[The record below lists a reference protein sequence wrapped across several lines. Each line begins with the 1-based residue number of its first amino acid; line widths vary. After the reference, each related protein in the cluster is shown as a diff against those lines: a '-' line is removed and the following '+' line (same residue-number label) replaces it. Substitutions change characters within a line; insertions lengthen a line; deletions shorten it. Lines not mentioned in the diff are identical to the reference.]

1 MTDTPGPSGGAGGS
15 AGEGAAGSGAGP
27 TGGAGP
33 SGGAGGSAGGAGGSA
48 GEGAAGSGA
57 RQGAAVGAAQTAANV
72 APDEAPNSGTSPDG
86 QNGGLA
92 NLHGCPLD
100 PRPGAVVV
108 HCNRG
113 DYLPLMT
120 ALKEDGYD
128 LPVGVTGVDYLTH
141 PGRDLPAGIIGER
154 FEVVVE
160 LVSLA
165 HRRRMRVRCQ
175 VPAHDPVV
183 PTLFDLWP
191 GTEAHERETYDM
203 FGIRFA
209 GHPDPSRILM
219 PEDWEGHPLRKD
231 YDTGHIRVQFKE
243 APK

>member
-1 MTDTPGPSGGAGGS
+1 MSDTA
-15 AGEGAAGSGAGP
+15 
-27 TGGAGP
+27 
-33 SGGAGGSAGGAGGSA
+33 
-48 GEGAAGSGA
+48 
-57 RQGAAVGAAQTAANV
+57 
-72 APDEAPNSGTSPDG
+72 SGTPAADG
-86 QNGGLA
+86 TPSAQPAASETPAEGRSSATPAVSETPAEGEPA
-92 NLHGCPLD
+92 DDGATTASEASAATTLHGCPLD

-113 DYLPLMT
+113 DYLALMS
-120 ALKEDGYD
+120 ALKADGYE

-141 PGRDLPAGIIGER
+141 PGRDLPEAITAER

-160 LVSLA
+160 LLSLQ
-165 HRRRMRVRCQ
+165 HRRRVRVRCQ
-175 VPAHDPVV
+175 VPADDPTVA
-183 PTLFDLWP
+183 TLFDLWP

-203 FGIRFA
+203 FGISFA

-231 YDTGHIRVQFKE
+231 YDTGHIPVQFKE

>member
-1 MTDTPGPSGGAGGS
+1 MSDTASGTPAAEGGPSAQP
-15 AGEGAAGSGAGP
+15 AAS
-27 TGGAGP
+27 
-33 SGGAGGSAGGAGGSA
+33 
-48 GEGAAGSGA
+48 
-57 RQGAAVGAAQTAANV
+57 
-72 APDEAPNSGTSPDG
+72 EAPGAPG
-86 QNGGLA
+86 EPAENGA
-92 NLHGCPLD
+92 PAPAPATLHGCPLD

-113 DYLPLMT
+113 DYLSLMS
-120 ALKEDGYD
+120 ALKADGYE

-141 PGRDLPAGIIGER
+141 PGRDLPEAITAER

-160 LVSLA
+160 LLSLQ
-165 HRRRMRVRCQ
+165 HRRRVRVRCQ
-175 VPAHDPVV
+175 VPADDPTV

-203 FGIRFA
+203 FGVSFA

-231 YDTGHIRVQFKE
+231 YDTGHIPVQFKE